1 MMKHVVYGATRN
13 LYDQI
18 PAAMKSLLDHTK
30 VDCIHLMLEDDE
42 IPFDCPDSVP
52 IDVVN
57 VKEYME
63 WAFPDGGPNAK
74 THWTKM
80 ALVRVCY
87 PEIFDDV
94 GTLLQ
99 LDVDTIVLDDVS
111 PLWEVDLTGKWFA
124 AVPEKYSNYNPY
136 NADAYYNIG
145 ICMFNLDQM
154 RDDGAQE
161 QLVKWINSIRAG
173 AVEQDALNVF
183 GAMRG
188 KAVAINQRYN
198 ENFACGFTDNPA
210 VMHYLGYADKDCDRL
225 PRLEYK
231 KYYRELPWSE
241 VRYV

>member
-42 IPFDCPDSVP
+42 IPFDCPGSVP
-52 IDVVN
+52 IEVVN

-99 LDVDTIVLDDVS
+99 LDIDTIVLDDIS

-136 NADAYYNIG
+136 NANVYYNIG

-154 RDDGAQE
+154 REDNAQE
-161 QLVKWINSIRAG
+161 QM
-173 AVEQDALNVF
+173 VE
-183 GAMRG
+183 
-188 KAVAINQRYN
+188 
-198 ENFACGFTDNPA
+198 
-210 VMHYLGYADKDCDRL
+210 
-225 PRLEYK
+225 
-231 KYYRELPWSE
+231 W
-241 VRYV
+241 